1 MRTTATI
8 AAMRSEYAKQA
19 VFTSLT
25 PLEGILRVE
34 LASGVDAGTLVIEH
48 DGRITADALRA
59 AIEVAGYT
67 VANIDEDR
75 RALTLMDAD
84 PMNDAAED
92 DA

>member
-8 AAMRSEYAKQA
+8 PAMRSEYAKQA

-25 PLEGILRVE
+25 PLEGIVRVE
-34 LASGVDAGTLVIEH
+34 LMSGADAGTLVLEH
-48 DGRITADALRA
+48 DGRVTADALRA
-59 AIEVAGYT
+59 AIEVSGYT

-75 RALTLMDAD
+75 RVLTLVD
-84 PMNDAAED
+84 NAAED